1 MLHEGTDV
9 GIVASGIMVRRAQD
23 AVAALAERG
32 ISAALLKVSTLKP
45 FDDEAVAALARKTG
59 VLVTAENHS
68 VIGGLFSAVS
78 ETLAIRGEQVPVRPV
93 GVRDEFC
100 SFGSNEYVA
109 RTHGLTSEAV
119 VAAVEDALAVRR

>member
-1 MLHEGTDV
+1 
-9 GIVASGIMVRRAQD
+9 MVRRAQD

-45 FDDEAVAALARKTG
+45 FDDEAVAALAGETRCSSPPRT
-59 VLVTAENHS
+59 TS
-68 VIGGLFSAVS
+68 VVGGLFSAVS